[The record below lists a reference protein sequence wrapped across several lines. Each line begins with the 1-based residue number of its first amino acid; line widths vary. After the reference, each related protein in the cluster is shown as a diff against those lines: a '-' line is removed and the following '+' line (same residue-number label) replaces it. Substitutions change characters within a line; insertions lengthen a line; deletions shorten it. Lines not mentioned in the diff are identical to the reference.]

1 MRTQLKLTR
10 DGDAFIAR
18 LAPRQVA
25 AMYEA
30 LSHLSEQDYGDTE
43 LTLLVGAG
51 REPVEALV
59 ERLAGRH
66 TESRDCRLT
75 AAELHMVHSAL
86 TAAPTMFVE
95 RGGLFAQEPFHI
107 RLGFYRENFDA
118 LAHAVVQAA
127 AEA

>member
-10 DGDAFIAR
+10 DGDAFIAS
-18 LAPRQVA
+18 LAPSQA
-25 AMYEA
+25 SAMYEA
-30 LSHLSEQDYGDTE
+30 LSYLRQRDSGDTE
-43 LTLLVGAG
+43 LILLVGAG
-51 REPVEALV
+51 REAVDALL
-59 ERLAGRH
+59 ERLSGPH
-66 TESRDCRLT
+66 TEPRDVRLAT
-75 AAELHMVHSAL
+75 EELHMVHSAL

-118 LAHAVVQAA
+118 LAYAVFRAA